1 MSSRRLF
8 FTLFFCT
15 VASFITLFSPIISR
29 PSDSMKSEITLS
41 PEANVSLLAPYL
53 FFFED
58 PSKKMDIEKISALEF
73 QKNFYANLKKQTT
86 PYWVT
91 KSAVW
96 GKINIDL
103 TDQPGNF
110 YLYFDNDVI
119 EQIDFYFPL
128 ENGQYQKIAS
138 GHKIPVFERII
149 SDRKIIVPLR
159 SNVFSQVNF
168 SHGTIY
174 FRMESYH
181 SEVNLNSKLVN
192 DAGLNHEQIVDAA
205 LLSAYF
211 GIILAMALYNFF
223 IYTSLRNKNYL
234 LYVLY
239 ILSFAYCMAQT
250 HGLTRDLF
258 LFNYLFDIWLVNII
272 VVQTLMIGNF
282 FVISFLEL
290 KKNLSGTYRI
300 LTFFNII
307 LPFVFFIRLFDP
319 ILYSQIFFVLLAA
332 NVTISFSAGI
342 RLYRKFVYARDFT
355 YAWSFI
361 LVSNFLYALV
371 VSGIYIP
378 YVTIDILY
386 QAHIIETVLL
396 AIALAR
402 RIKFLQQE
410 QDRFTLLQ
418 RDLGFAR
425 DIQTYLFPGNIP
437 KSEHYSLEGRYLP
450 SGSLSGDFYD
460 FILEDDHKLYFLM
473 VDVAGHGYSAGL
485 VAAMINI
492 AFHETRSKTK
502 NVREHQT
509 EINRILHDNV
519 QNIFATAIN
528 LRIDPEEKKFQ
539 MARAGHV
546 PMLHYKRATGELAEY
561 APKGAPLGILEE
573 YYCEEITLKYTSGDR
588 LILFTDGILE
598 ELNASNEEFGMARF
612 KNIIIEHAAKN
623 SSEFCDFIQ
632 KEISFWIDKRIQD
645 DDITFFII
653 DLH

>member
-1 MSSRRLF
+1 MNSRQF
-8 FTLFFCT
+8 FYTLFFCT
-15 VASFITLFSPIISR
+15 VEFFLAFFSPIISR
-29 PSDSMKSEITLS
+29 PFDSVKSETTLS
-41 PEANVSLLAPYL
+41 PDGNISLLAPYL

-58 PSKKMDIEKISALEF
+58 PSGNLDIENISALEF
-73 QKNFYANLKKQTT
+73 QKYFYANNEKQVT

-96 GKINIDL
+96 GKIDIDL
-103 TDQPGNF
+103 TNKAGNF
-110 YLYFDNDVI
+110 YLYFDNAVI
-119 EQIDFYFPL
+119 EQIDFYIPL
-128 ENGQYQKIAS
+128 KNGQYQKIAS
-138 GHKIPVFERII
+138 GHKIPAFKRII
-149 SDRKIIVPLR
+149 SNHKIIIPLR
-159 SNVFSQVNF
+159 SNVLSQVNF

-174 FRMESYH
+174 FRMESPN
-181 SEVNLNSKLVN
+181 SEVNLDSKLLTE
-192 DAGLNHEQIVDAA
+192 AGLRHEQILNAIF
-205 LLSAYF
+205 LSAYF
-211 GIILAMALYNFF
+211 GIILAMALYNLF
-223 IYTSLRNKNYL
+223 IYISIRNKNYL
-234 LYVLY
+234 FYVLY
-239 ILSFAYCMAQT
+239 IVSFAYCMAQT
-250 HGLTRDLF
+250 QGLTRD
-258 LFNYLFDIWLVNII
+258 YLFYNFQLDIWLVNIM
-272 VVQTLMIGNF
+272 VVLTLIIGNF
-282 FVISFLEL
+282 FVLNFLDL
-290 KKNLSGTYRI
+290 KKNLPGTHRI
-300 LTFFNII
+300 LILFIQI
-307 LPFVFFIRLFDP
+307 LPFAFLVRFIDP
-319 ILYSQIFFVLLAA
+319 ILYSHIFFPILAV

-342 RLYRKFVYARDFT
+342 RLYRKFVYARDFS

-410 QDRFTLLQ
+410 QDRFALLQ
-418 RDLGFAR
+418 RDLGFAK

-437 KSEHYSLEGRYLP
+437 KSEYYSLEGRYLP
-450 SGSLSGDFYD
+450 SSSISGDFYD
-460 FILEDDHKLYFLM
+460 FILEDDHKLYFIM

-502 NVREHQT
+502 NVREHQK

-528 LRIDPEEKKFQ
+528 LRIEPKMKNFQ

-573 YYCEEITLKYTSGDR
+573 YYCEEITLQYSSGDR

-598 ELNASNEEFGMARF
+598 ELNAANEEFGMARL

-623 SSEFCDFIQ
+623 SSEFCDFIHR
-632 KEISFWIDKRIQD
+632 EIVFWIGKKIQD